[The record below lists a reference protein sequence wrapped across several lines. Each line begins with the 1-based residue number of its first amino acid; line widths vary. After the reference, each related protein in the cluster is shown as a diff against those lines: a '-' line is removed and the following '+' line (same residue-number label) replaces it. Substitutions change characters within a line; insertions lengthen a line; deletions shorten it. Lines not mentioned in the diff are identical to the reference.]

1 METIV
6 SVWGNLF
13 ALKDDIKSLK
23 EMEIAYLLIQIRN
36 VKKIDEVVDMDV
48 ESKLY
53 NVRAREVVFDFHD
66 I

>member
-1 METIV
+1 MERIV

-23 EMEIAYLLIQIRN
+23 EMEIVYLLIQMRN
-36 VKKIDEVVDMDV
+36 VKEIDEVVDMDV